1 MYQVFPMQKK
11 DHIAYF
17 VVFRVNAPMSFNF
30 TSPNAPAF
38 GLSATLRRGGSVDD
52 LGLYTKTT
60 NVAFLIYFFSLL
72 FLYCSILIRII
83 NY

>member
-1 MYQVFPMQKK
+1 MRSYRVLCRFSSKCSNVF
-11 DHIAYF
+11 
-17 VVFRVNAPMSFNF
+17 FNF